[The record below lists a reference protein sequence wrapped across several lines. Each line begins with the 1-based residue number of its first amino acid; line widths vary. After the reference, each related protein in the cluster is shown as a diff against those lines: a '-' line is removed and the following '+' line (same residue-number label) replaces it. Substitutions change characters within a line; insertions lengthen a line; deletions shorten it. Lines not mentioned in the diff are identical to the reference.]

1 MRRLERRFELWSLVS
16 KKLDGLEK
24 QKLITYLGST
34 FQFINLNLVT
44 FEDKKDTEEEDQ
56 QQLHRGLSIRRAEEY
71 GTDQGSNQ

>member
-1 MRRLERRFELWSLVS
+1 
-16 KKLDGLEK
+16 
-24 QKLITYLGST
+24 LGST